1 MRLQCWH
8 DLRVGFLFFF
18 QTWFWEEKKHQRG
31 KMEAEAWL
39 SVGWLSTD
47 WNQRIVIP
55 LVLHCAARNECQWD
69 LVGFFLLNDQPA
81 TCSSSCCHF
90 YLITCT
96 SKKLFLLFCHG
107 RPPQCFNSTPPFK
120 GGFGETSG
128 PITAIWKPDLAWLY
142 LLLSPLLTFFPNTL
156 PCPAKPAI
164 TMSAWFDWQC
174 PLSAPS
180 SQCASTTTV
189 APSISKA
196 SHGGILFFYLC
207 LNIVR
212 RETTCKIS
220 ANF

>member
-1 MRLQCWH
+1 MWLQCWH
-8 DLRVGFLFFF
+8 DLRVGLFGFF
-18 QTWFWEEKKHQRG
+18 SDMILRREEASTWQNGSRSLTFSWF
-31 KMEAEAWL
+31 
-39 SVGWLSTD
+39 LSTD
-47 WNQRIVIP
+47 WNQLIVIP

-69 LVGFFLLNDQPA
+69 LVGFFLLNGQPA
-81 TCSSSCCHF
+81 QCSSSCCHF

-142 LLLSPLLTFFPNTL
+142 LLLSLLLPFFPNTL

-180 SQCASTTTV
+180 SQCASTTV

-196 SHGGILFFYLC
+196 SHGGILFFNFC
-207 LNIVR
+207 LNIAR
-212 RETTCKIS
+212 WQTTCKIS